1 MSQSSLKTPKFAAVL
16 ANGRHPLNHSEKKM
30 TCKIRRAAFAILFAA
45 LCLPP
50 ARAAA
55 QATDPPPAGSS
66 LDDLLEVK
74 ISGAAK
80 YDQTARQAP
89 ASVTIITSEDIERY
103 GYRTLADALMTVR
116 GFFVSYDRNYT
127 YVGVRGF
134 SRPTDYNNRIL
145 LLLDG
150 HTVNENVY
158 GSAELGSEFPIE
170 LDIVERIEIVRGP
183 GSALYGTGAMLAVVN
198 VVLKKGSAL
207 NGGRLALGGGSYGRL
222 QGTISAGKELERGPD
237 LLVSAFG
244 TDVQGQDLFYPEYD
258 SPETGNGVARDLD
271 WDRSYGGIAAA
282 TWGDFRLMGLWT
294 SRDKGIPTGAWET
307 EFGQGAARTTDKHRF
322 LDLRYER
329 GVTPN
334 LLLTARVYTHHYGYK
349 GAYPYELLSFDGTDD
364 DWYGGE
370 VRARWDPLPNNR
382 LTVGA
387 EYRNDSRAD
396 YRNFD
401 AETTYFRGNYPFH
414 VASFYVQ
421 DEFQVTPSLAVTA
434 GLRHD
439 HYSTTGSSTNPRA
452 AIVFNPSPSSTAKLL
467 YGTAFRA
474 PNIYE
479 TRYEEPHSGAKGNLD
494 LEPERIETI
503 EAIWE
508 QRLSASLFGTVSL
521 YQSRITDLIDQ
532 TIDPVDDLKQ
542 FQNVGAA
549 LARGAELGFTARFAG
564 GLSGYASYAYQKA
577 KDDRSGADLTNSPD
591 QAFKLGVSCP
601 LIGPLRLSGELLYE
615 TGRLTV
621 QDTRTASYLLSNL
634 TLTADPGQIPVR
646 VLAQVRNL
654 FDVDYGTPGGFE
666 HRQAAIGQDGRNY
679 AVRLEYRF

>member
-1 MSQSSLKTPKFAAVL
+1 
-16 ANGRHPLNHSEKKM
+16 M
-30 TCKIRRAAFAILFAA
+30 TRKIPRAACAILFVA

-50 ARAAA
+50 AKAAA

-150 HTVNENVY
+150 HTINENFY
-158 GSAELGSEFPIE
+158 GGAPLGSEFPIE
-170 LDIVERIEIVRGP
+170 LDVVDRIEIVRGP

-207 NGGRLALGGGSYGRL
+207 DGGRLAVGGGSYRRL
-222 QGTISAGKELERGPD
+222 QGTLSAGKEFERGPN
-237 LLVSAFG
+237 LLVSVFG
-244 TDVQGQDLFYPEYD
+244 TDVHGQDLFYPEYD
-258 SPETGNGVARDLD
+258 SPETGNGVARGLD
-271 WDRSYGGIAAA
+271 SDRSYGGIASA
-282 TWGDFRLMGLWT
+282 TWGDFRLTGLWT
-294 SRDKGIPTGAWET
+294 SRDKGIPTGAYDV
-307 EFGQGAARTTDKHRF
+307 EFGDAAARTNDRQGF

-329 GVTPN
+329 GVTSN
-334 LLLTARVYTHHYGYK
+334 LLLTARVYADHYGYK
-349 GAYPYELLSFDGTDD
+349 GVYPYEIPLFDGNDD

-370 VRARWDPLPNNR
+370 LRARWDPLPNNR

-387 EYRNDSRAD
+387 EYRNDTRAD
-396 YRNFD
+396 YRAFD
-401 AETTYFRGNYPFH
+401 AEQTYFRGDFPFH
-414 VASFYVQ
+414 VSSFYLQ
-421 DEFQVTPSLAVTA
+421 DEFQVTPSLAVIA

-439 HYSTTGSSTNPRA
+439 DYSTVGSTTNPRA
-452 AIVFNPSPSSTAKLL
+452 AIVFNPAPSSTAKLL
-467 YGTAFRA
+467 YGRAFRA

-479 TRYEEPHSGAKGNLD
+479 TRYEADDAKANFS

-508 QRLSASLFGTVSL
+508 QRLGPALFGTVSL

-532 TIDPVDDLKQ
+532 TVDPADGLTQ

-577 KDDRSGADLTNSPD
+577 KDRGAELTNSPD

-601 LIGPLRLSGELLYE
+601 LIGPLRISGELLYE

-634 TLTADPGQIPVR
+634 TLSADPGQIPVR

-666 HRQAAIGQDGRNY
+666 HRQAEIGQDGRNY
-679 AVRLEYRF
+679 ALRLEYRF

>member
-1 MSQSSLKTPKFAAVL
+1 
-16 ANGRHPLNHSEKKM
+16 M
-30 TCKIRRAAFAILFAA
+30 TCKTPRAASAILFAA
-45 LCLPP
+45 LCLQS

-55 QATDPPPAGSS
+55 QATESPSTGSS

-150 HTVNENVY
+150 HTINENVY
-158 GSAELGSEFPIE
+158 GAAQLGSEFPIE
-170 LDIVERIEIVRGP
+170 LDVVDRIEIVRGP

-198 VVLKKGSAL
+198 IVLKKGSAL
-207 NGGRLALGGGSYGRL
+207 NGGRLALGGGSYGRV
-222 QGTISAGKELERGPD
+222 QGTLSAGKELERGPD

-244 TDVQGQDLFYPEYD
+244 TDVHGQDLFYPEYD
-258 SPETGNGVARDLD
+258 SPETGDGIARNSDS
-271 WDRSYGGIAAA
+271 DRSYGGIAAA
-282 TWGDFRLMGLWT
+282 TWGDFRLTGLWT
-294 SRDKGIPTGAWET
+294 SRAKGIPTGSFDT
-307 EFGQGAARTTDKHRF
+307 EFGNPDARTTDSHRF
-322 LDLRYER
+322 LDLRYEH
-329 GVTPN
+329 GLTPN
-334 LLLTARVYTHHYGYK
+334 LLLTARVYADHYGYK
-349 GAYPYELLSFDGTDD
+349 GVYPYETPFLDGTDD
-364 DWYGGE
+364 NWYGGE
-370 VRARWDPLPNNR
+370 VRARWDPTPNNR

-387 EYRNDSRAD
+387 EYRSDTRAD
-396 YRNFD
+396 YHSFD
-401 AETTYFRGNYPFH
+401 AGATSFQGNFPFD
-414 VASFYVQ
+414 VASFYLQ

-452 AIVFNPSPSSTAKLL
+452 AIVFNPTPSSTAKLL
-467 YGTAFRA
+467 YGRAFRA

-479 TRYEEPHSGAKGNLD
+479 TRYGTGANPD
-494 LEPERIETI
+494 LEAERIETI

-508 QRLSASLFGTVSL
+508 QRLSPSFFGTISL

-532 TIDPVDDLKQ
+532 TVDPADGVFQ

-577 KDDRSGADLTNSPD
+577 QDGPGGAELTNSPD
-591 QAFKLGVSCP
+591 QAVKLGVSCP
-601 LIGPLRLSGELLYE
+601 LVGPLRISGELLYE
-615 TGRLTV
+615 RGRLTV
-621 QDTRTASYLLSNL
+621 QDSRTASYFLSNL
-634 TLTADPGQIPVR
+634 TLSVDPGQLPVR

-654 FDVDYGTPGGFE
+654 FDVDYGTPGGFQ

-679 AVRLEYRF
+679 ALRLEYRF

>member
-1 MSQSSLKTPKFAAVL
+1 
-16 ANGRHPLNHSEKKM
+16 M
-30 TCKIRRAAFAILFAA
+30 TFKILRAACPILFAA
-45 LCLPP
+45 LSLLP
-50 ARAAA
+50 AKAAA
-55 QATDPPPAGSS
+55 QATDSASPGSS
-66 LDDLLEVK
+66 LDDLLDVK

-150 HTVNENVY
+150 HAVNENVY
-158 GSAELGSEFPIE
+158 GGALLGSDFPIE
-170 LDIVERIEIVRGP
+170 LDVVDHIEIVRGP

-207 NGGRLALGGGSYGRL
+207 DGGRLALGGGSYRRL
-222 QGTISAGKELERGPD
+222 QGALSAGKDFERGPD

-244 TDVQGQDLFYPEYD
+244 ADVQGQDLFYPEYD
-258 SPETGNGVARDLD
+258 SPESRDGVARGLD
-271 WDRSYGGIAAA
+271 SDRSYGGLASVA
-282 TWGDFRLMGLWT
+282 WGDFRLTGLWT
-294 SRDKGIPTGAWET
+294 SRDKGIPTGAYEV
-307 EFGQGAARTTDKHRF
+307 EFGDAAARTSDRRRF

-334 LLLTARVYTHHYGYK
+334 LLLTGRVYADHYGYK
-349 GAYPYELLSFDGTDD
+349 GAYPYEILSFDGTDD

-370 VRARWDPLPNNR
+370 LRARWDPLPNNR

-387 EYRNDSRAD
+387 EYRDDTRAD

-401 AETTYFRGNYPFH
+401 AEATYFRGDFPFH
-414 VASFYVQ
+414 VASFYLQ
-421 DEFQVTPSLAVTA
+421 DEFQVTPFLALIA

-439 HYSTTGSSTNPRA
+439 DYSTVGSSTNPRA
-452 AIVFNPSPSSTAKLL
+452 AIVFNPAPSSTAKLL
-467 YGTAFRA
+467 YGRAFRA

-479 TRYEEPHSGAKGNLD
+479 TRYEDPLAGAKANPS

-508 QRLSASLFGTVSL
+508 QRLTPSLFGTVSL

-532 TIDPVDDLKQ
+532 TVDPVDDATQ

-549 LARGAELGFTARFAG
+549 LARGAELGLTARFAG

-577 KDDRSGADLTNSPD
+577 KDNRSGGELTNSPD

-601 LIGPLRLSGELLYE
+601 LVGPLRISGELLYE
-615 TGRLTV
+615 TGRRTV
-621 QDTRTASYLLSNL
+621 QDTRTGSYLLSNL
-634 TLTADPGQIPVR
+634 TLSADAGRVPVR

-654 FDVDYGTPGGFE
+654 FDAEYGTPGGFE
-666 HRQAAIGQDGRNY
+666 HRQAEIGQDGRNY
-679 AVRLEYRF
+679 ALRLEYRF

>member
-1 MSQSSLKTPKFAAVL
+1 
-16 ANGRHPLNHSEKKM
+16 M
-30 TCKIRRAAFAILFAA
+30 TCKILSAASAILFAA
-45 LCLPP
+45 LYLSP
-50 ARAAA
+50 ARSAA
-55 QATDPPPAGSS
+55 QATDPLSTGSS
-66 LDDLLEVK
+66 LDELLDVK

-80 YDQTARQAP
+80 SDQTARQAP

-103 GYRTLADALMTVR
+103 GYRTIADVLMTVR

-158 GSAELGSEFPIE
+158 GAAQLGSEFPIA
-170 LDIVERIEIVRGP
+170 LDVVDHIEIIRGP

-207 NGGRLALGGGSYGRL
+207 NGGRLALGGGSYGRR

-237 LLVSAFG
+237 LLASAFG
-244 TDVQGQDLFYPEYD
+244 TDVKGQDLFYPEYD
-258 SPETGNGVARDLD
+258 SPGTGNGVARGLD
-271 WDRSYGGIAAA
+271 TDRSYGGVAAA
-282 TWGDFRLMGLWT
+282 TWGDFRLTGLWT
-294 SRDKGIPTGAWET
+294 SRAKGIPTGAFDT
-307 EFGQGAARTTDKHRF
+307 EFGDRDSRTSDSHRF
-322 LDLRYER
+322 LDLRYEH
-329 GVTPN
+329 GLTPN
-334 LLLTARVYTHHYGYK
+334 LLLTARVYADHYGYK
-349 GAYPYELLSFDGTDD
+349 GVYAYESALLEGTDSAFLEGAND
-364 DWYGGE
+364 NWYGGE
-370 VRARWDPLPNNR
+370 VRARWDPAPDNR

-387 EYRNDSRAD
+387 EYRSDTRAD
-396 YRNFD
+396 YQSFDGETSFQGNF
-401 AETTYFRGNYPFH
+401 PFD
-414 VASFYVQ
+414 VASFYLQ

-434 GLRHD
+434 GVRHD
-439 HYSTTGSSTNPRA
+439 HYSSTGSSTNPRA

-467 YGTAFRA
+467 YGRAFRA
-474 PNIYE
+474 PNIFE
-479 TRYEEPHSGAKGNLD
+479 TRYGTGANPD
-494 LEPERIETI
+494 LKAERIETI

-508 QRLSASLFGTVSL
+508 ERLSPSFFGTISL

-532 TIDPVDDLKQ
+532 TVDSDGVYQ

-577 KDDRSGADLTNSPD
+577 KDGPGGAELTNSPD
-591 QAFKLGVSCP
+591 QSFKVGASCP
-601 LIGPLRLSGELLYE
+601 LFGPLHLSGELLYE
-615 TGRLTV
+615 TGRRTV
-621 QDTRTASYLLSNL
+621 QDSRTASYFLSNL
-634 TLTADPGQIPVR
+634 TLSADAGRIPVR

-654 FDVDYGTPGGFE
+654 FDVDYGTPGGFQ

>member
-1 MSQSSLKTPKFAAVL
+1 
-16 ANGRHPLNHSEKKM
+16 M
-30 TCKIRRAAFAILFAA
+30 TCKILCAASAILFA
-45 LCLPP
+45 LICLPP
-50 ARAAA
+50 ARAMA
-55 QATDPPPAGSS
+55 QATEPPSTGSS
-66 LDDLLEVK
+66 LDELLDVK

-80 YDQTARQAP
+80 YEQTARQAP

-150 HTVNENVY
+150 HTLNENVY
-158 GSAELGSEFPIE
+158 GAAQLGSELPIE
-170 LDIVERIEIVRGP
+170 LDLVERIEIVRGP

-207 NGGRLALGGGSYGRL
+207 NGGRLALGGGSYGRV

-237 LLVSAFG
+237 LLASAFG
-244 TDVQGQDLFYPEYD
+244 TNVKGQDLFYPEYD
-258 SPETGNGVARDLD
+258 SPETGNGVARNGDS
-271 WDRSYGGIAAA
+271 DRSYGGIAAA
-282 TWGDFRLMGLWT
+282 TWGDFRLTGLWT
-294 SRDKGIPTGAWET
+294 SRAKGIPTGSFDT
-307 EFGQGAARTTDKHRF
+307 EFGNPAARTTDSHRF
-322 LDLRYER
+322 LDLRYEH
-329 GVTPN
+329 GLTPN
-334 LLLTARVYTHHYGYK
+334 LLLTARVYADHYGYQ
-349 GAYPYELLSFDGTDD
+349 GVYPYANPFVERANDD
-364 DWYGGE
+364 LYGGE
-370 VRARWDPLPNNR
+370 VRARWDPTPNNR

-387 EYRNDSRAD
+387 EYRSDTRAD
-396 YRNFD
+396 YRSFEAGATSFQGNF
-401 AETTYFRGNYPFH
+401 PFD
-414 VASFYVQ
+414 VASFYLQ

-467 YGTAFRA
+467 YGRAFRA
-474 PNIYE
+474 PNIFE
-479 TRYEEPHSGAKGNLD
+479 TRYGTGANPDLD
-494 LEPERIETI
+494 AERIETI

-508 QRLSASLFGTVSL
+508 QRLSPSFFGTISL

-532 TIDPVDDLKQ
+532 TVDGEGVFQ

-577 KDDRSGADLTNSPD
+577 KDGPGGAELTNSPA

-601 LIGPLRLSGELLYE
+601 LIGPLHLSADLLYE

-621 QDTRTASYLLSNL
+621 QDSRTAPYFLSNL
-634 TLTADPGQIPVR
+634 TLSVDPGQLPVR

-654 FDVDYGTPGGFE
+654 FDVDYATPGGFQ

>member
-1 MSQSSLKTPKFAAVL
+1 
-16 ANGRHPLNHSEKKM
+16 M
-30 TCKIRRAAFAILFAA
+30 TCKILRAASAILFAL

-50 ARAAA
+50 ARAMA
-55 QATDPPPAGSS
+55 QATDPPSTGSS
-66 LDDLLEVK
+66 LDELLDVK

-80 YDQTARQAP
+80 YEQTARQAP

-150 HTVNENVY
+150 HTLNENVY
-158 GSAELGSEFPIE
+158 GAAQLGSELPIE
-170 LDIVERIEIVRGP
+170 LDLVERIEIVRGP

-207 NGGRLALGGGSYGRL
+207 NGGRLALGGGSYGRV

-237 LLVSAFG
+237 LLASAFG
-244 TDVQGQDLFYPEYD
+244 TDVKGQDLFYPEYD
-258 SPETGNGVARDLD
+258 SPDTGNGIARNGDS
-271 WDRSYGGIAAA
+271 DRSYGGIAAA
-282 TWGDFRLMGLWT
+282 TWGDFRLTGLWT
-294 SRDKGIPTGAWET
+294 SRAKGIPTGSFDT
-307 EFGQGAARTTDKHRF
+307 EFGNPAARTSDSHRF
-322 LDLRYER
+322 LDLRYEH
-329 GVTPN
+329 GLTPN
-334 LLLTARVYTHHYGYK
+334 LLLTARAYADHYGYK
-349 GAYPYELLSFDGTDD
+349 GLYPYETPFLERAND

-370 VRARWDPLPNNR
+370 VRARWDPKPNNR
-382 LTVGA
+382 VTVGA
-387 EYRNDSRAD
+387 EYRSDTRAD
-396 YRNFD
+396 YRSFEAGDPSFEGNF
-401 AETTYFRGNYPFH
+401 PFD
-414 VASFYVQ
+414 VASFYLQ

-467 YGTAFRA
+467 YGRAFRA
-474 PNIYE
+474 PNVFE
-479 TRYEEPHSGAKGNLD
+479 TRYGTGANPDLD
-494 LEPERIETI
+494 AERIETI

-508 QRLSASLFGTVSL
+508 QRLSPSFFGTISL

-532 TIDPVDDLKQ
+532 TVAGEGVFQ

-549 LARGAELGFTARFAG
+549 LARGAELGFTARLAG

-577 KDDRSGADLTNSPD
+577 KDGPGGAELTNSPD

-601 LIGPLRLSGELLYE
+601 LIGPLHLSADLLYE

-621 QDTRTASYLLSNL
+621 QDSRTASYFLSNL
-634 TLTADPGQIPVR
+634 TLSVDPGQLPVR

-654 FDVDYGTPGGFE
+654 FDVDYGTPGGFQ

>member
-1 MSQSSLKTPKFAAVL
+1 
-16 ANGRHPLNHSEKKM
+16 M
-30 TCKIRRAAFAILFAA
+30 TRKLLRTACPFLFAA
-45 LCLPP
+45 LCLLP
-50 ARAAA
+50 AGAAA
-55 QATDPPPAGSS
+55 QAMDSPSAGSS
-66 LDDLLEVK
+66 LDDLLDVK

-150 HTVNENVY
+150 HTLNENVY
-158 GSAELGSEFPIE
+158 GAAQLGSEFPIE
-170 LDIVERIEIVRGP
+170 LDVVDHIEIVRGP

-207 NGGRLALGGGSYGRL
+207 DGGRLAVGGGSYRRL
-222 QGTISAGKELERGPD
+222 QGTISAGKELEGGPD

-244 TDVQGQDLFYPEYD
+244 TDVHGQDLYYPEFD
-258 SPETGNGVARDLD
+258 SPETGDGVARDLD
-271 WDRSYGGIAAA
+271 SDRSYGGIASA
-282 TWGDFRLMGLWT
+282 TWGDFRLTGLWT
-294 SRDKGIPTGAWET
+294 SRDKGFPTGAWET
-307 EFGQGAARTTDKHRF
+307 EFGNPAARTSDKHRF

-334 LLLTARVYTHHYGYK
+334 LVLTARVFADHYGYK
-349 GAYPYELLSFDGTDD
+349 GVYPFEIPFFDGTDD
-364 DWYGGE
+364 NWYGGE
-370 VRARWDPLPNNR
+370 LRARWDPLPNNR
-382 LTVGA
+382 VTVGA
-387 EYRNDSRAD
+387 EYRNDTRAD
-396 YRNFD
+396 YRSFD
-401 AETTYFRGNYPFH
+401 AEATYFRGDFPFH
-414 VASFYVQ
+414 VSSFYLQ

-434 GLRHD
+434 GLRYD
-439 HYSTTGSSTNPRA
+439 HYSTVGSSTNPRA
-452 AIVFNPSPSSTAKLL
+452 AIVFNPTQSSTAKLL
-467 YGTAFRA
+467 YGRAFRA

-479 TRYEEPHSGAKGNLD
+479 TRYEAPGAKANLD

-508 QRLSASLFGTVSL
+508 QRLSSSLFGTVSL

-532 TIDPVDDLKQ
+532 TLDPADDNFQ

-549 LARGAELGFTARFAG
+549 LARGAEVGLTARFGG

-577 KDDRSGADLTNSPD
+577 EDDRSGAELTNSPD

-601 LIGPLRLSGELLYE
+601 LVGPLRVSGELLYE
-615 TGRLTV
+615 TGRRTV
-621 QDTRTASYLLSNL
+621 QDTRTGSYLLSNL
-634 TLTADPGQIPVR
+634 TLSAEAGRVPVR

-654 FDVDYGTPGGFE
+654 FDADYGTPGGFE
-666 HRQAAIGQDGRNY
+666 HRQAEIGQDGRNY
-679 AVRLEYRF
+679 ALRLEYRF

>member
-1 MSQSSLKTPKFAAVL
+1 MRQFPTAK
-16 ANGRHPLNHSEKKM
+16 NRH
-30 TCKIRRAAFAILFAA
+30 RGRAACPILFAA
-45 LCLPP
+45 LLLLP
-50 ARAAA
+50 AGAAA
-55 QATDPPPAGSS
+55 QATDSASPGSS

-150 HTVNENVY
+150 HTTNENVY
-158 GSAELGSEFPIE
+158 GSALLGSELPLE
-170 LDIVERIEIVRGP
+170 LDVVDHIEIVRGP

-207 NGGRLALGGGSYGRL
+207 NGGRLAVGGGSYRRL
-222 QGTISAGKELERGPD
+222 QGSLSAGKELEEGPD

-244 TDVQGQDLFYPEYD
+244 TDVHGQDLFYPEYD
-258 SPETGNGVARDLD
+258 TPENGDGVARSLD
-271 WDRSYGGIAAA
+271 SDRSYGGVASA

-294 SRDKGIPTGAWET
+294 SRDKKIPTGAYEV
-307 EFGQGAARTTDKHRF
+307 EFGKRTFITSDRLRF

-334 LLLTARVYTHHYGYK
+334 LLLTARVYADHYGFK
-349 GAYPYELLSFDGTDD
+349 GVYPYETPFFDGTDD

-382 LTVGA
+382 VTVGA
-387 EYRNDSRAD
+387 EYRNDTRAD
-396 YRNFD
+396 YRAFD
-401 AETTYFRGNYPFH
+401 AEATYFRGDFPFQ
-414 VASFYVQ
+414 VSSLYVQ

-434 GLRHD
+434 GLRYD
-439 HYSTTGSSTNPRA
+439 HYSTVGSSTNPRA

-467 YGTAFRA
+467 YGRAFRA

-479 TRYEEPHSGAKGNLD
+479 TRYETDDARANPDLD
-494 LEPERIETI
+494 PERIETI

-508 QRLSASLFGTVSL
+508 QRLSPSLFGTVSL

-532 TIDPVDDLKQ
+532 TFDPVDETTQ

-549 LARGAELGFTARFAG
+549 LARGAELGLTARFTG

-577 KDDRSGADLTNSPD
+577 EDDRSGTELTNSPD

-621 QDTRTASYLLSNL
+621 QDTRTRSYLLSNL
-634 TLTADPGQIPVR
+634 TLSADPGGIPVR

-666 HRQAAIGQDGRNY
+666 HRQAEIGQDGRNY
-679 AVRLEYRF
+679 ALRLEYRF

>member
-1 MSQSSLKTPKFAAVL
+1 
-16 ANGRHPLNHSEKKM
+16 M
-30 TCKIRRAAFAILFAA
+30 TSRLLRTACPILLAA
-45 LCLPP
+45 LCLLP
-50 ARAAA
+50 AKAAA
-55 QATDPPPAGSS
+55 QATDSPSEGSS
-66 LDDLLEVK
+66 LDDLLDVK

-150 HTVNENVY
+150 HTTNENVY
-158 GSAELGSEFPIE
+158 GSALLGSEFPIE
-170 LDIVERIEIVRGP
+170 LDVVDHIEIVRGP

-207 NGGRLALGGGSYGRL
+207 DGGRLALGGGSYRRL
-222 QGTISAGKELERGPD
+222 KGSLSAGKELEGGPD

-244 TDVQGQDLFYPEYD
+244 TDVHGQDLYYPEYD
-258 SPETGNGVARDLD
+258 TPENGDGDGDGVARSLD
-271 WDRSYGGIAAA
+271 SDRGYGGLAAA
-282 TWGDFRLMGLWT
+282 TWGNFRLTGLWT
-294 SRDKGIPTGAWET
+294 SRDKEIPTGAYEV
-307 EFGQGAARTTDKHRF
+307 EFGKRPFRTSDRLRF

-334 LLLTARVYTHHYGYK
+334 LLLTARVYADHYGYK
-349 GAYPYELLSFDGTDD
+349 GVYPYDISNFDGTDD
-364 DWYGGE
+364 NWYGGE

-387 EYRNDSRAD
+387 EYRNDTRAD

-401 AETTYFRGNYPFH
+401 AETTYFRGDFPFH

-439 HYSTTGSSTNPRA
+439 HYSTVGSSTNPRA

-479 TRYEEPHSGAKGNLD
+479 TRYEDSLAGAKANPS

-508 QRLSASLFGTVSL
+508 QRLSPSLFGTVSL

-532 TIDPVDDLKQ
+532 TMDPADDLTQ

-549 LARGAELGFTARFAG
+549 LARGAEVGLTARFGG

-577 KDDRSGADLTNSPD
+577 EDDRSGAELTNSPD
-591 QAFKLGVSCP
+591 QAFKFGVSCP
-601 LIGPLRLSGELLYE
+601 LVGPLRVSGEFLYE
-615 TGRLTV
+615 TGRRTV
-621 QDTRTASYLLSNL
+621 QDTRTGSYLLSNL
-634 TLTADPGQIPVR
+634 TLSADPGRIPVR

-654 FDVDYGTPGGFE
+654 FDADYGTPGGFE
-666 HRQAAIGQDGRNY
+666 HRQAEIGQDGRNY
-679 AVRLEYRF
+679 ALRLEYRF

>member
-1 MSQSSLKTPKFAAVL
+1 
-16 ANGRHPLNHSEKKM
+16 M
-30 TCKIRRAAFAILFAA
+30 TSRLLRTACPILLAA
-45 LCLPP
+45 LCLLP
-50 ARAAA
+50 AKAAGQTA
-55 QATDPPPAGSS
+55 DSPSEGSS
-66 LDDLLEVK
+66 LDDLLDVK

-134 SRPTDYNNRIL
+134 SRPTDFNNRIL

-158 GSAELGSEFPIE
+158 GSAFLGTDLPIE
-170 LDIVERIEIVRGP
+170 LDVVDHIEIVRGP

-207 NGGRLALGGGSYGRL
+207 DGGRLAVGGGSYRRL
-222 QGTISAGKELERGPD
+222 QGSLSAGKELERGPD
-237 LLVSAFG
+237 LLLSAFG
-244 TDVQGQDLFYPEYD
+244 ADVNGQDLFYPEYD
-258 SPETGNGVARDLD
+258 SPETGDGVARGLD
-271 WDRSYGGIAAA
+271 SDRSYGGLASA
-282 TWGDFRLMGLWT
+282 TWGDFRLTGLWT
-294 SRDKGIPTGAWET
+294 SRDKGIPTGAYEID
-307 EFGQGAARTTDKHRF
+307 FGDTAARTSDRRRF
-322 LDLRYER
+322 LDLRYES
-329 GVTPN
+329 GVTAN
-334 LLLTARVYTHHYGYK
+334 LLLTARVYADHYGYK
-349 GAYPYELLSFDGTDD
+349 GVYPYEILAFDGTDD

-387 EYRNDSRAD
+387 EYRNDTRAD

-401 AETTYFRGNYPFH
+401 AETTYFRGNFPFH
-414 VASFYVQ
+414 VASFYLQ
-421 DEFQVTPSLAVTA
+421 DEFQVTASLALIA

-439 HYSTTGSSTNPRA
+439 DYSTAGSSTNPRA
-452 AIVFNPSPSSTAKLL
+452 AIVFNPTPSSTAKLL
-467 YGTAFRA
+467 YGRAFRA

-479 TRYEEPHSGAKGNLD
+479 TRYEDPLSGAKGNPN
-494 LEPERIETI
+494 LEPEQIETI
-503 EAIWE
+503 EAVWE
-508 QRLSASLFGTVSL
+508 QRLSPSLFGTVSL
-521 YQSRITDLIDQ
+521 YQSRISDLIDQ
-532 TIDPVDDLKQ
+532 TVDPADGLMQ

-549 LARGAELGFTARFAG
+549 RARGAELGLTARFAG

-577 KDDRSGADLTNSPD
+577 EDDRSGAELTNSPD

-601 LIGPLRLSGELLYE
+601 LVGPLRVSGELLYE
-615 TGRLTV
+615 TGRRTV
-621 QDTRTASYLLSNL
+621 QDTHTGSYLLSNL
-634 TLTADPGQIPVR
+634 TLSADGGRIPVR

-654 FDVDYGTPGGFE
+654 FDADYGTPGGFE
-666 HRQAAIGQDGRNY
+666 HRQAEIAQDGRNY
-679 AVRLEYRF
+679 ALRLEYRF